1 MVDINPLALINNP
14 RFTPKIQDHSAIQK
28 LLTDAHIQQSKNKA
42 AAARNRQTVLGTM
55 ANRMM
60 QENLPIS
67 PRVAAGV
74 GAPSLSG
81 AGISNLLSQART
93 AKLDA
98 DRAQAASGYGSA
110 LKSKI
115 DAGWVPA
122 NKIGTGRQLATRGGT
137 ATGVMPTARSII
149 QEDSTTRKAKVP
161 AGSTTP
167 VGLTDLTIK
176 TGRKQKGPGLVGQTK
191 NLASIIGNEQWNEI
205 ARPLKRTANYLKMSV
220 PDLIKKIRIGI
231 DKADGS
237 IQMRGTKTIVID
249 GQPYDWFN

>member
-1 MVDINPLALINNP
+1 MVEINPLALINNP

-28 LLTDAHIQQSKNKA
+28 LLTDSYIQQSKNKA
-42 AAARNRQTVLGTM
+42 AAARGRQTVLGTM

-60 QENLPIS
+60 QEGLPIS
-67 PRVAAGV
+67 PQIAAGV
-74 GAPSLSG
+74 GAPSLAGADISG
-81 AGISNLLSQART
+81 LLSQART

-98 DRAQAASGYGSA
+98 ARAQAASSYGSA
-110 LKSKI
+110 FKSQT

-122 NKIGTGRQLATRGGT
+122 NKTGTGRQLATGGGT

-176 TGRKQKGPGLVGQTK
+176 TGRKQKGSGLVGQTK
-191 NLASIIGNEQWNEI
+191 NLANIIGNERWHEI
-205 ARPLKRTANYLKMSV
+205 ARPLKRTADYLKMSV
-220 PDLIKKIRIGI
+220 PDLIEKIQTGI
-231 DKADGS
+231 AKADGS